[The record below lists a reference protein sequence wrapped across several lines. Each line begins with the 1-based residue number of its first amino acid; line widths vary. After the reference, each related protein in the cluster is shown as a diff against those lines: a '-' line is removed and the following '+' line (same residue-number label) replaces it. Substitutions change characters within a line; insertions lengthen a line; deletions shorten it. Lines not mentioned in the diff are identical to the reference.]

1 MLKLC
6 LAEAKLHVLTL
17 WQICAETMLTVAVVK
32 LCRLC
37 GELLHS
43 VYRNYADT
51 QGGEFA
57 HMLIAHLIIYSKS
70 LILMSDCE
78 QFAQKLAI
86 CSFALVS

>member
-51 QGGEFA
+51 QGWEFV
-57 HMLIAHLIIYSKS
+57 HLLITHSLICSKL
-70 LILMSDCE
+70 LILMSNCE
-78 QFAQKLAI
+78 QFAHDK
-86 CSFALVS
+86 